1 MVELKRSCINQDET
15 RVLSPLPTT
24 YIYSTISILLYVT
37 HSCPP
42 LTTTS
47 SPHVSLYLLRH
58 HLVYPST
65 YVIRT
70 KTNRYKFPGPT
81 QSSSSF
87 PTPSFVIRHKTF
99 HDADHL
105 GLNEIKKRL
114 VEYLTA
120 VHLKELNVD
129 KEAFEAAAIASA
141 RE

>member
-1 MVELKRSCINQDET
+1 MEVKQKLAAEPAIEGIPNRSRIAPFN
-15 RVLSPLPTT
+15 
-24 YIYSTISILLYVT
+24 
-37 HSCPP
+37 
-42 LTTTS
+42 
-47 SPHVSLYLLRH
+47 
-58 HLVYPST
+58 
-65 YVIRT
+65 
-70 KTNRYKFPGPT
+70 
-81 QSSSSF
+81 
-87 PTPSFVIRHKTF
+87 TPSFVIRHKTF